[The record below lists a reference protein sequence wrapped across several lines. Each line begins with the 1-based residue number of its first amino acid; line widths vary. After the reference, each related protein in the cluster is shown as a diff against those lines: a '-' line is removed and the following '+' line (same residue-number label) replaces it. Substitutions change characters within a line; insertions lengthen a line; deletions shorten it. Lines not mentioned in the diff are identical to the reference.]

1 MAGTYSQIHC
11 ILHNDVS
18 IFISQT
24 IKSQNMIQD
33 LSPSFGRKL
42 MTQLNVC
49 IHLQESTLSNQDQQV
64 WSQDQQAARQDQ
76 RAWNRD
82 RQVANS
88 QVSLAAWQAWHC
100 RCWHSST
107 SSLQG
112 VNPRNRDWRV
122 ADRQVSKGCSI
133 AAVAHKHI
141 VSCVPL

>member
-1 MAGTYSQIHC
+1 
-11 ILHNDVS
+11 
-18 IFISQT
+18 
-24 IKSQNMIQD
+24 
-33 LSPSFGRKL
+33 

-49 IHLQESTLSNQDQQV
+49 IHMQESTFSNQDQQV

-82 RQVANS
+82 QQVANS
-88 QVSLAAWQAWHC
+88 QVSLAAWQAWQ
-100 RCWHSST
+100 RGKLGTVDVGTRST

-133 AAVAHKHI
+133 ARSCAQTHCQLRAVVGSRLQEA
-141 VSCVPL
+141 